1 MISLERY
8 LSIKKLSDAIVDY
21 IASAGSPYQANRR
34 LFGYMTYVIS
44 PDHEDSFF
52 NFCNYLEM
60 VIANPEMEAVIEQL
74 RNG

>member
-8 LSIKKLSDAIVDY
+8 LSVKKLSDSVVDFIVS
-21 IASAGSPYQANRR
+21 ASSPCQANRR
-34 LFGYMTYVIS
+34 LFGYMTCEIS

-52 NFCNYLEM
+52 NFCNYLEI
-60 VIANPEMEAVIEQL
+60 VIGNPEMEAVIEQL